1 MVAAVNLLAIYLE
14 LKYEIS
20 NRVTCVVLQN
30 NFSKLIT
37 TLEKYDNKWRRLS
50 EDKKLRLERM
60 KIRKDAFLDRIPE
73 DEDVA
78 FNVNI
83 FHNSTV
89 EQVLKENS
97 RYGIHNAY
105 RA

>member
-1 MVAAVNLLAIYLE
+1 
-14 LKYEIS
+14 
-20 NRVTCVVLQN
+20 
-30 NFSKLIT
+30 
-37 TLEKYDNKWRRLS
+37 
-50 EDKKLRLERM
+50 M
-60 KIRKDAFLDRIPE
+60 KIREDAFLDRIPE